1 VVRDLTHVSDFSTFL
16 GLRAFHPYLQG
27 STTDSIMLP
36 NNAQIIPKERI
47 PTLRFPRQPL
57 MLSDTER
64 RAILHNME
72 EATRLGNSEHGKCRI
87 VFQDDEGLKAVET
100 TIWTYDPD
108 NIVLKY
114 GMVIPVSRVV
124 SVDIP

>member
-1 VVRDLTHVSDFSTFL
+1 
-16 GLRAFHPYLQG
+16 
-27 STTDSIMLP
+27 MLP
-36 NNAQIIPKERI
+36 TNARIIPKEQVSS
-47 PTLRFPRQPL
+47 LRFPRQAL
-57 MLSDTER
+57 MLSESER
-64 RAILHNME
+64 SGILHNTE

-100 TIWTYDPD
+100 TIWTFDPE

-114 GMVIPVSRVV
+114 GMTIPVSRVV

>member
-1 VVRDLTHVSDFSTFL
+1 M
-16 GLRAFHPYLQG
+16 P
-27 STTDSIMLP
+27 TT
-36 NNAQIIPKERI
+36 NAQIIPKERI
-47 PTLRFPRQPL
+47 SSLRFPRQPL
-57 MLSDTER
+57 MLTESER
-64 RAILHNME
+64 SGILQNME
-72 EATRLGNSEHGKCRI
+72 EATRLGNTEHGKCRI

-114 GMVIPVSRVV
+114 GMTIPVGRVV

>member
-1 VVRDLTHVSDFSTFL
+1 M
-16 GLRAFHPYLQG
+16 P
-27 STTDSIMLP
+27 TT
-36 NNAQIIPKERI
+36 NARIIPKEQI
-47 PTLRFPRQPL
+47 ASLRFPRQPL
-57 MLSDTER
+57 MLTESER
-64 RAILHNME
+64 SGILRCMA

-100 TIWTYDPD
+100 TIWTFDPD

-114 GMVIPVSRVV
+114 GMTIPVARVV